1 MNKSLDTLLLV
12 LRTSNRNNKTVA
24 LWKVSLNNFKL
35 LERTHKYNI
44 LAAMQKFAYEFS
56 SRDNYVRRK
65 TNTSGQI
72 GWTSAIYSTYHK
84 KAILRT
90 KR

>member
-1 MNKSLDTLLLV
+1 M
-12 LRTSNRNNKTVA
+12 
-24 LWKVSLNNFKL
+24 
-35 LERTHKYNI
+35 YNI
-44 LAAMQKFAYEFS
+44 LEPMQKFANEFS
-56 SRDNYVRRK
+56 SRDNYGGRK
-65 TNTSGQI
+65 TKTSGQI